1 MRQQSLGQQVID
13 RQSASLI
20 ALAALATVARGM
32 RVVARPSAAQPHR
45 PRIMLCHASLGSAT
59 GVVVDE
65 GSWDYCAEL
74 PSTPRRRG

>member
-1 MRQQSLGQQVID
+1 MRQQSMGQQVID
-13 RQSASLI
+13 HQSASLI

>member
-13 RQSASLI
+13 QQSASLI
-20 ALAALATVARGM
+20 ALAALAAVARGM
-32 RVVARPSAAQPHR
+32 RVVARPSVTQPHQ

-59 GVVVDE
+59 GVVADE